1 MNKWFKALG
10 VLLLLLVLL
19 SAFRIYYAEKEY
31 EDSLESKYIYA
42 LDVNSYAVLHNVTLY
57 LPLPIFENKSAAGE
71 IMVFGEG
78 YGKPLDLNFSLV
90 ETEHGLMLKL
100 EEEELLPPHGQF
112 RVEIPASSVVN
123 TRSPFGNEPL
133 LFPKYNLHEKSA
145 ASSEH
150 GGELRNYEY
159 GSVIYAR
166 YDTYPD
172 VEVGLGIFAA
182 GWNEWTLDH
191 KYNCYRDRIDVQL
204 TGPQNGWVPV
214 QGELVT
220 GSGVYRD

>member
-172 VEVGLGIFAA
+172 V
-182 GWNEWTLDH
+182 
-191 KYNCYRDRIDVQL
+191 
-204 TGPQNGWVPV
+204 
-214 QGELVT
+214 
-220 GSGVYRD
+220 